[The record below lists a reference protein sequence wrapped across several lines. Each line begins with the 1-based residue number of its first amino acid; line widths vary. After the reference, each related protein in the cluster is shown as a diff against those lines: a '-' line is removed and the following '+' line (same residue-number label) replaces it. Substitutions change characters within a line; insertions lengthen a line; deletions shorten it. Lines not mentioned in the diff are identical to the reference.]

1 MPESAAAKLYSENRA
16 VGKTGK
22 VFDTL
27 TALSS
32 RNNLKKI
39 EALHERCMD
48 SGRLVEIGMAFGG
61 SALTFAEI
69 HSVQSESSP
78 SSHVAIDPF
87 PSTVWDGVGSLR
99 LEGGRAFRLR
109 RSDRATILNCFG
121 QPAARGSRGSD

>member
-39 EALHERCMD
+39 EALMNAHRF
-48 SGRLVEIGMAFGG
+48 RKTLEIGMAFGG

-69 HSVQSESSP
+69 HRVQSESSP

-87 PSTVWDGVGSLR
+87 QSTVWDGVGSLR
-99 LEGGRAFRLR
+99 LR
-109 RSDRATILNCFG
+109 RPGFQTS
-121 QPAARGSRGSD
+121 SK